1 MPRPAVFLDR
11 DGTLNREVDYLS
23 DPAEFELIPGVPAA
37 LRALS
42 AAGYALVVVTNQSG
56 VARGLLS
63 LETLDAI
70 HARMRR
76 VLEAE
81 NVRLDGIESCPHHPA
96 AGEPPLRANCTCR
109 KPAPGMLLKAA
120 QDLDLDLARSWMVGD
135 SLRDLQ
141 AGEAAGTRSILV
153 RTGKGRAQE
162 QKALAEGGQAAIVE
176 DDLSAAV
183 ARILAD

>member
-1 MPRPAVFLDR
+1 MSRPAVFLDR
-11 DGTLNREVDYLS
+11 DGTINREVDYLS
-23 DPAEFELIPGVPAA
+23 NPNEFELIPGVPAA

-42 AAGYALVVVTNQSG
+42 AAGYAMVVVTNQSG
-56 VARGLLS
+56 VARGMLS

-70 HARMRR
+70 HARMTRM
-76 VLEAE
+76 LAAE
-81 NVRLDGIESCPHHPA
+81 SVQLDAIESCPHHPD
-96 AGEPPLRANCTCR
+96 AGEPPFRADCSCR

-120 QDLDLDLARSWMVGD
+120 QELDLDLAHSWMVGD

-153 RTGKGRAQE
+153 RTGKGQE
-162 QKALAEGGQAAIVE
+162 QEQSALANGGEALMVE
-176 DDLSAAV
+176 DDLAGAV